1 MSAKSMKTIT
11 ILIADDEPLA
21 RAGIRTVLSQVEDF
35 EVVAEAQDGFEVQ
48 ELVPKLFPKILL
60 LDYQM
65 PGPGAYNLE
74 KWIRENYPE
83 TTALVL
89 TAHNRDA
96 YLSETI
102 DSGMVGFL
110 LKNEKAERLIQSIRN
125 AANGTPLFTEEQVER
140 AQKWKQ
146 DVEARWE
153 NLSAREREVL
163 QHLASGEDNKTTA
176 KSLAI
181 SIKTVEF
188 HITNILKK
196 LDLTSREEAIV
207 WMYTHQPD
215 DPWIKKR
222 LGDSLVEVPVK
233 DE

>member
-1 MSAKSMKTIT
+1 MSDKSMKTIT

-21 RAGIRTVLSQVEDF
+21 RAGIRTVLSPVEDF
-35 EVVAEAQDGFEVQ
+35 EVVGEAQDGFEVQ
-48 ELVPKLFPKILL
+48 ELVPKILPKILL

-89 TAHNRDA
+89 TAHDRDA

-102 DSGMVGFL
+102 DSGMAGFL
-110 LKNEKAERLIQSIRN
+110 LKNEKAERLIQSIRDV
-125 AANGTPLFTEEQVER
+125 ANGTPLFTEEQIER
-140 AQKWKQ
+140 AQKWKK
-146 DVEARWE
+146 DVGTRWE
-153 NLSAREREVL
+153 SLSSREREVFR
-163 QHLASGEDNKTTA
+163 HLTSGEDNKKLA

-196 LDLTSREEAIV
+196 LDVTSREEVVV
-207 WMYTHQPD
+207 WMLKHQPD
-215 DPWIKKR
+215 DPWLAKNQGI
-222 LGDSLVEVPVK
+222 P
-233 DE
+233 

>member
-1 MSAKSMKTIT
+1 MSDKSMKTIT

-21 RAGIRTVLSQVEDF
+21 RAGIRTILSQVEDF
-35 EVVAEAQDGFEVQ
+35 EVVGEAQDGFEVQ
-48 ELVPKLFPKILL
+48 ELVPKLLPKILL

-65 PGPGAYNLE
+65 PGPGASNLE
-74 KWIRENYPE
+74 KWVRENHPE

-102 DSGMVGFL
+102 DSGMAAFL
-110 LKNEKAERLIQSIRN
+110 LKNEKAEHLIQSIRDV
-125 AANGTPLFTEEQVER
+125 ANGTPLFTEEQIER
-140 AQKWKQ
+140 AQKWKR
-146 DVEARWE
+146 DVETRWE

-163 QHLASGEDNKTTA
+163 RHLASGEDNKTTA

-196 LDLTSREEAIV
+196 LDLTSREEAVI
-207 WMYTHQPD
+207 WMHKHHPD
-215 DPWIKKR
+215 DPWIAKNK
-222 LGDSLVEVPVK
+222 GIP
-233 DE
+233 

>member
-1 MSAKSMKTIT
+1 MSDKSMKTIT
-11 ILIADDEPLA
+11 IIIADDDPLA

-35 EVVAEAQDGFEVQ
+35 EVVGEAQDGFEVQ
-48 ELVPKLFPKILL
+48 ELVPKLLPKILL

-65 PGPGAYNLE
+65 PGPGAYKLE

-89 TAHNRDA
+89 TAHDRDA

-102 DSGMVGFL
+102 DSGMAGFL
-110 LKNEKAERLIQSIRN
+110 LKNEKAERLIQSIRDV
-125 AANGTPLFTEEQVER
+125 ADGTPLFTEEQIER

-146 DVEARWE
+146 DVETRWE
-153 NLSAREREVL
+153 SLSAREQEVL
-163 QHLASGEDNKTTA
+163 RHLASGEDNKTIA

-188 HITNILKK
+188 HITSFLKK
-196 LDLTSREEAIV
+196 LDVTSRNEAIV
-207 WMYTHQPD
+207 WMLKHQPD
-215 DPWIKKR
+215 DPWIT
-222 LGDSLVEVPVK
+222 K
-233 DE
+233 D

>member
-1 MSAKSMKTIT
+1 MSDKSMKTIT

-35 EVVAEAQDGFEVQ
+35 EVVGEAQDGFEVQ
-48 ELVPKLFPKILL
+48 ELVPKLLPKILL

-83 TTALVL
+83 TTALVV
-89 TAHNRDA
+89 TAHDRDA

-102 DSGMVGFL
+102 DSGMAGFL
-110 LKNEKAERLIQSIRN
+110 LKNEKAERLIQSIRDV
-125 AANGTPLFTEEQVER
+125 ANGTPLFTEEQIER

-146 DVEARWE
+146 DVETRWE
-153 NLSAREREVL
+153 SLSAREQEVL
-163 QHLASGEDNKTTA
+163 RHLASGEDNKTIA

-188 HITNILKK
+188 HVTNILKR
-196 LDLTSREEAIV
+196 LDVTSRDEAIV
-207 WMYTHQPD
+207 WMLKHQPD
-215 DPWIKKR
+215 DPWIT
-222 LGDSLVEVPVK
+222 K
-233 DE
+233 D